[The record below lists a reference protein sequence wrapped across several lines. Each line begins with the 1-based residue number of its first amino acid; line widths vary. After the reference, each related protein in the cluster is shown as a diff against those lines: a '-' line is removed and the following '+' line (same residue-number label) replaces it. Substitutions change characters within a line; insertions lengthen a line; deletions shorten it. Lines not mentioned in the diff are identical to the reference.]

1 MATRIIT
8 TLVDDLDG
16 TDIPRGLGETVRF
29 GIDGRNYEIDLT
41 DENADALRQNF
52 QAYVEAGRP
61 TVPATR
67 SSRRRV
73 ASRRQ

>member
-1 MATRIIT
+1 MAQRKIT

-41 DENADALRQNF
+41 DENASAFRRSLST
-52 QAYVEAGRP
+52 YVGAARR
-61 TVPATR
+61 VKLASSR
-67 SSRRRV
+67 SSKRR
-73 ASRRQ
+73 